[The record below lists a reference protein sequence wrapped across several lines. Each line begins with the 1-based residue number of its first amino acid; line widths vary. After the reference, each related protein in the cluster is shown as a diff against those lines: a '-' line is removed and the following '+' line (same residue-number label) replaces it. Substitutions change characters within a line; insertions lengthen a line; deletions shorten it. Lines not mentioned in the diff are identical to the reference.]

1 MSHPAPA
8 PALAPAPAPAPG
20 EAHAPPAIG
29 VQDHGNGD
37 LYRLTFMPVL
47 RTSVRQQ
54 TTTATTLD
62 AWEVECDGVD
72 SLARLLWQRF
82 EGHLRNRAV
91 SDNSV
96 EPATWSMSAVAP
108 TIRDIDKYL
117 AVERSSRKYVIAEV
131 NSVLPANHLPITAQL
146 LHNWSSAGQALP
158 LNLYKFG
165 VSIATAAQFRS
176 FSASVL
182 QPATVDRAGAAAEGI
197 HRQTL
202 VRLQEIHGGVYAGHH
217 INWRVWAN
225 YILTLSVHE
234 QAAALLQ
241 PPPPHIILLFTRAPG
256 NPEQH
261 MRQLRDSMS
270 FARDVLDSSKAN
282 LQSLRQSLVDTMGR
296 LEGFQRVLD
305 VQERALVAF
314 ETMIGPLQGIAAA
327 DALRDVPDAPDV
339 DHMEM

>member
-131 NSVLPANHLPITAQL
+131 NSVLPAT
-146 LHNWSSAGQALP
+146 
-158 LNLYKFG
+158 
-165 VSIATAAQFRS
+165 
-176 FSASVL
+176 
-182 QPATVDRAGAAAEGI
+182 
-197 HRQTL
+197 
-202 VRLQEIHGGVYAGHH
+202 
-217 INWRVWAN
+217 
-225 YILTLSVHE
+225 
-234 QAAALLQ
+234 AALLQ

-314 ETMIGPLQGIAAA
+314 ETMIGPLQRRCSA
-327 DALRDVPDAPDV
+327 RRP
-339 DHMEM
+339 